1 MITTINYAPSYLQ
14 GVYNPIIW
22 SVTSDE
28 IAQPNF
34 SYVFDVYIN
43 NYNTYVVRLKVKPN
57 PAGAGMID
65 ISQICQSYLTNDII
79 PETTIDTSLYSF
91 IFADNLNSSLKVYVK
106 CGEEYGGVLYNGLGG
121 IGNPGY
127 YLYARTIQY
136 HFSIPVHVWNSS
148 LEFRFQ
154 QDGMSNGIL
163 GSGGYGI
170 LPSRGKSY
178 DWGDAIAYSDLAYPL
193 NYAPLKQKVYYND
206 MNVLSYINW
215 TQYPN
220 NLDDSYIAFMV
231 LSYYDKYDNPIVTN
245 LPIEVSAMTGFAQKF
260 MCSDVVTS
268 QLDPEYYILHAQCR
282 LVSLIDMINVYT
294 GSGYTMS
301 EGEYIEVQMYNH
313 ASGNGCQEN
322 IPITQVSR
330 FTMLEDCDTLYTR
343 VRLSWLNDLG
353 GRDYMNFTAFMEKDT
368 TTTNENYYQET
379 MNWSELS
386 PVPTYVTI
394 PGYSLQ
400 TKGGDVIYNKQAM
413 TSWTLNTDW
422 LTQDEVNLLE
432 GLQKS
437 SNVIAYF
444 NDSAYNVA
452 VPYSVR
458 IGQTSYKTKNIKQV
472 KLVQGE
478 FEIFLNQNQ
487 KIN

>member
-1 MITTINYAPSYLQ
+1 MITQINYAPSYLQ
-14 GVYNPIIW
+14 GTYNPIIW

-43 NYNTYVVRLKVKPN
+43 GTFEIRLKVKPN
-57 PAGAGMID
+57 PAGAGMVD
-65 ISQICQSYLTNDII
+65 ISQICQAYLKNDRI
-79 PETTIDTSLYSF
+79 PETVINTTTFLHL
-91 IFADNLNSSLKVYVK
+91 FADNTNSSLHLFLKV
-106 CGEEYGGVLYNGLGG
+106 GEEYGGTIYDGSGTAGEPAYELW
-121 IGNPGY
+121 
-127 YLYARTIQY
+127 ARTIQNN
-136 HFSIPVHVWNSS
+136 FNIPVHVWNSS
-148 LEFRFQ
+148 LNFRLQ
-154 QDGMSNGIL
+154 QDGMSNGYL
-163 GSGGYGI
+163 YSGGYGL
-170 LPSRGKSY
+170 LPSQTITY
-178 DWGDAIAYSDLAYPL
+178 DWGQALPNNTLAYPL
-193 NYAPLKQKVYYND
+193 SYAPLKQKVYYND
-206 MNVLSYINW
+206 LNVLSFINW

-220 NLDDSYIAFMV
+220 DLDDSYMAFCV
-231 LSYYDKYDNPIVTN
+231 LSYYDKFGNPIVSN
-245 LPIEVSAMTGFAQKF
+245 LPISLDSGSGYLQKNQ
-260 MCSDVVTS
+260 CSDVVTT
-268 QLDPEYYILHAQCR
+268 QLNAKFDIVHVQCR
-282 LVSLIDMINVYT
+282 LASLIEKINAVGPT
-294 GSGYTMS
+294 YTMS
-301 EGEYIEVQMYNH
+301 EGQYIEVQMYNH
-313 ASGNGCQEN
+313 ASGNGCVEN
-322 IPITQVSR
+322 LPLTQISR

-368 TTTNENYYQET
+368 TTTNDNYYQEA
-379 MNWSELS
+379 MNWSALK
-386 PVPTYVTI
+386 PVTENVTN
-394 PGYSLQ
+394 PNFNLQ
-400 TKGGDVIYNKQAM
+400 TKGGEVIYNKQAM

-444 NDSAYNVA
+444 NDNPYNVL

-478 FEIFLNQNQ
+478 FEIFLNQTQ

>member
-14 GVYNPIIW
+14 GTYNPIIW
-22 SVTSDE
+22 SVTSDQ
-28 IAQPNF
+28 INQLNF

-43 NYNTYVVRLKVKPN
+43 GTFEIRLKVKPN
-57 PAGAGMID
+57 PAGAGMVD
-65 ISQICQSYLTNDII
+65 ISQICQAYLKNDRI
-79 PETTIDTSLYSF
+79 PETTINTTSQSH
-91 IFADNLNSSLKVYVK
+91 IFADNTNSSLHLFLKV
-106 CGEEYGGVLYNGLGG
+106 GEEYGGTIYDGSGAAGEPDYELW
-121 IGNPGY
+121 
-127 YLYARTIQY
+127 ARTTQN
-136 HFSIPVHVWNSS
+136 HFDIPVHVWNSS
-148 LEFRFQ
+148 LEFRLQ

-163 GSGGYGI
+163 LSGGYGL
-170 LPSRGKSY
+170 LPSRNFTY
-178 DWGDAIAYSDLAYPL
+178 DWGDAISNNTLAYPL

-215 TQYPN
+215 TQYPA
-220 NLDDSYIAFMV
+220 NLDDCYIAFLV
-231 LSYYDKYDNPIVTN
+231 LNYYDQFGNVIVSN
-245 LPIEVSAMTGFAQKF
+245 LPISVDAIAGYYQKSV
-260 MCSDVVTS
+260 CSDVITT
-268 QLDPEYYILHAQCR
+268 QLTAEFDIIHVQCR
-282 LVSLIDMINVYT
+282 LASLIELINIYT
-294 GSGYTMS
+294 GQANVMGPN
-301 EGEYIEVQMYNH
+301 EYIEVQMFNH
-313 ASGNGCQEN
+313 AVGNGCVEYQ
-322 IPITQVSR
+322 PLTQITR
-330 FTMLEDCDTLYTR
+330 LTMLGDCDTLYTR

-368 TTTNENYYQET
+368 TTTNDNYYQES
-379 MNWSELS
+379 MNWSSLK
-386 PVPTYVTI
+386 PVTENVTN
-394 PGYSLQ
+394 PNFNLQ
-400 TKGGDVIYNKQAM
+400 TKGGEVIYNKQAM

-444 NDSAYNVA
+444 NDNPYNVL

-478 FEIFLNQNQ
+478 FEIFLNQTQ

>member
-1 MITTINYAPSYLQ
+1 MITQINYAPSYLQ
-14 GVYNPIIW
+14 GTYNPIIW

-43 NYNTYVVRLKVKPN
+43 GTFEIRLKVKPN
-57 PAGAGMID
+57 PSGAGMVD
-65 ISQICQSYLTNDII
+65 ISQICQAYLKNDRI
-79 PETTIDTSLYSF
+79 PETRIDTTLNSH
-91 IFADNLNSSLKVYVK
+91 IFDDNTNSSLHLYLKV
-106 CGEEYGGVLYNGLGG
+106 GEEYGGTIYDGSGAAGEPDYELW
-121 IGNPGY
+121 
-127 YLYARTIQY
+127 ARTTQNR
-136 HFSIPVHVWNSS
+136 FDIPVHVWNSS
-148 LEFRFQ
+148 LEFRLQ

-163 GSGGYGI
+163 LSGGYGL
-170 LPSRGKSY
+170 LPSRNKTY
-178 DWGDAIAYSDLAYPL
+178 DWGDALNNSTLAYPL
-193 NYAPLKQKVYYND
+193 NYAPLNQKAYYTD

-220 NLDDSYIAFMV
+220 DLNDSYMALMFLNYFDADGNLIEGALV
-231 LSYYDKYDNPIVTN
+231 PIDST
-245 LPIEVSAMTGFAQKF
+245 TGYNQKAN
-260 MCSDVVTS
+260 CSDVVTA
-268 QLDPEYYILHAQCR
+268 QLDPEFDILHVQCR
-282 LVSLIDMINVYT
+282 LTSLMEILNLYVG
-294 GSGYTMS
+294 GSYVMS
-301 EGEYIEVQMYNH
+301 AGEFFEVQMFNH
-313 ASGNGCQEN
+313 DVSNGCVEN
-322 IPITQVSR
+322 LPLTQISR

-343 VRLSWLNDLG
+343 VRLSWLNELG

-368 TTTNENYYQET
+368 TTTNDNYYQEA
-379 MNWSELS
+379 MNWSALK
-386 PVPTYVTI
+386 PVTENVTN
-394 PGYSLQ
+394 PNFNLQ

-444 NDSAYNVA
+444 NDSAYNVL

-478 FEIFLNQNQ
+478 FEIFLNQTQ

>member
-14 GVYNPIIW
+14 GTYNPIIW

-43 NYNTYVVRLKVKPN
+43 GTFEIRLKVKPN
-57 PAGAGMID
+57 PAGAGMVD
-65 ISQICQSYLTNDII
+65 ISQICQAYLKNDRI
-79 PETTIDTSLYSF
+79 PETRIDTTLNSH
-91 IFADNLNSSLKVYVK
+91 IFDDNTNSSLHLFLKV
-106 CGEEYGGVLYNGLGG
+106 GEEYGGTIYDGSGAAGEPDYELW
-121 IGNPGY
+121 
-127 YLYARTIQY
+127 ARTTQN
-136 HFSIPVHVWNSS
+136 HFDIPVHVWNSS
-148 LEFRFQ
+148 LEFRLQ

-163 GSGGYGI
+163 LSGGYG
-170 LPSRGKSY
+170 LLLSRNKSY
-178 DWGDAIAYSDLAYPL
+178 DWGDALNNSTLAYPL
-193 NYAPLKQKVYYND
+193 NYAPLNQKAYYTD

-220 NLDDSYIAFMV
+220 DLNDSYMALMFLNYFDADGNLIEGALV
-231 LSYYDKYDNPIVTN
+231 PIDSTTGYNQKTN
-245 LPIEVSAMTGFAQKF
+245 
-260 MCSDVVTS
+260 CSDVVTD
-268 QLDPEYYILHAQCR
+268 QLDPEFDILHVQCR
-282 LVSLIDMINVYT
+282 LTSLMEILNLYVG
-294 GSGYTMS
+294 GSYVMS
-301 EGEYIEVQMYNH
+301 AGEFFEVQMFNH
-313 ASGNGCQEN
+313 DVSNGCVEN
-322 IPITQVSR
+322 LPLTQISR

-353 GRDYMNFTAFMEKDT
+353 GRDYMNFTAFMEKQT
-368 TTTNENYYQET
+368 STTNDNYYQES
-379 MNWSELS
+379 MNWSSLK
-386 PVPTYVTI
+386 PVTENVTN
-394 PGYSLQ
+394 PNFNLQ
-400 TKGGDVIYNKQAM
+400 TKGGEVIYNKQAM

-444 NDSAYNVA
+444 NDTPYNIL

-478 FEIFLNQNQ
+478 FEIFLNQTQ

>member
-1 MITTINYAPSYLQ
+1 MITQINYAPSYLQ
-14 GVYNPIIW
+14 GTYNPIIW

-43 NYNTYVVRLKVKPN
+43 GTFEIRLKVKPN
-57 PAGAGMID
+57 PAGAGMVD
-65 ISQICQSYLTNDII
+65 ISQICQAYLKNDRI
-79 PETTIDTSLYSF
+79 PETRIDTTLNSH
-91 IFADNLNSSLKVYVK
+91 IFDDNTNSSLHLFLKV
-106 CGEEYGGVLYNGLGG
+106 GEEYGGTIYDGSGAAGEPDYELW
-121 IGNPGY
+121 
-127 YLYARTIQY
+127 ARTTQNR
-136 HFSIPVHVWNSS
+136 FDIPVHVWNSS
-148 LEFRFQ
+148 LEFRLQ

-163 GSGGYGI
+163 LSGGYGL
-170 LPSRGKSY
+170 LPSRNKTY
-178 DWGDAIAYSDLAYPL
+178 DWGDALNNSTLAYPL
-193 NYAPLKQKVYYND
+193 NYAPLNQKAYFTD

-220 NLDDSYIAFMV
+220 DLNDSYMALMFLNYFDADGNLIEGALV
-231 LSYYDKYDNPIVTN
+231 PIDST
-245 LPIEVSAMTGFAQKF
+245 TGYNQKAN
-260 MCSDVVTS
+260 CSDVVTA
-268 QLDPEYYILHAQCR
+268 QLDPEFDILHVQCR
-282 LVSLIDMINVYT
+282 LTSLMEILNLYVG
-294 GSGYTMS
+294 GSYVMS
-301 EGEYIEVQMYNH
+301 AGEFFEVQMYNH
-313 ASGNGCQEN
+313 AVGNGCVEN
-322 IPITQVSR
+322 LPLTQVSR

-368 TTTNENYYQET
+368 TTTNDNYYQEA
-379 MNWSELS
+379 MNWSSLK
-386 PVPTYVTI
+386 PVTENVTN
-394 PGYSLQ
+394 PNFNLQ
-400 TKGGDVIYNKQAM
+400 TKGGEVIYNKQAM

-444 NDSAYNVA
+444 NDTPYNVL

-478 FEIFLNQNQ
+478 FEIFLNQTQ

>member
-14 GVYNPIIW
+14 GTYNPIIW

-28 IAQPNF
+28 ISQPNF

-43 NYNTYVVRLKVKPN
+43 STFQIRLKVKPN
-57 PAGAGMID
+57 PSGAGMID
-65 ISQICQSYLTNDII
+65 ISQICQANLKNDII

-91 IFADNLNSSLKVYVK
+91 IFADNTNSSLRAFVI
-106 CGEEYGGVLYNGLGG
+106 CGEEYGGVLYNGTGG
-121 IGNPGY
+121 IGNPNY
-127 YLYARTIQY
+127 YLFARTVQN

-148 LEFRFQ
+148 LEFRLQ

-178 DWGDAIAYSDLAYPL
+178 DWGDAIAYSGLAYPL

-231 LSYYDKYDNPIVTN
+231 LSYFDKYDNPIVTN

-260 MCSDVVTS
+260 SCSDVVGN
-268 QLDPEYYILHAQCR
+268 QLSAEFDILHAQCR

-294 GSGYTMS
+294 GSGYIMS

-353 GRDYMNFTAFMEKDT
+353 GRDYMNFTAFMEKET
-368 TTTNENYYQET
+368 STTNDNYYQET

-386 PVPTYVTI
+386 PVPTYVSI
-394 PGYSLQ
+394 PAYTLQ

-437 SNVIAYF
+437 PNVIAYF

>member
-1 MITTINYAPSYLQ
+1 MITQINYAPSYLQ
-14 GVYNPIIW
+14 GTYNPIIW

-43 NYNTYVVRLKVKPN
+43 GTFEIRLKVKPN
-57 PAGAGMID
+57 PSGAGMVD
-65 ISQICQSYLTNDII
+65 ISQICQAYLKNDRI
-79 PETTIDTSLYSF
+79 PETVINTTTFFHL
-91 IFADNLNSSLKVYVK
+91 FADNTNSSLHLFLKV
-106 CGEEYGGVLYNGLGG
+106 GEEYGGTIYDGSGTAGEPAYNLW
-121 IGNPGY
+121 
-127 YLYARTIQY
+127 ARTIQN
-136 HFSIPVHVWNSS
+136 HFNIPVHVWNSS
-148 LEFRFQ
+148 LEFRLQ
-154 QDGMSNGIL
+154 QDGMSNGYL
-163 GSGGYGI
+163 YSGGYGL
-170 LPSRGKSY
+170 LPSQTITY
-178 DWGDAIAYSDLAYPL
+178 DWGEAINNNKLAYPL
-193 NYAPLKQKVYYND
+193 SYAPLKQKVYYTD
-206 MNVLSYINW
+206 LNVLSFINW

-220 NLDDSYIAFMV
+220 DLDDSYMAFCV
-231 LSYYDKYDNPIVTN
+231 LSYYDKFGNPIVSN
-245 LPIEVSAMTGFAQKF
+245 LPISIDSGSGYLQKNQ
-260 MCSDVVTS
+260 CSDVVTT
-268 QLDPEYYILHAQCR
+268 QLDAEFDIIHVQCR
-282 LVSLIDMINVYT
+282 LASLIEIINSKGY
-294 GSGYTMS
+294 SYTMS

-313 ASGNGCQEN
+313 AVGNGCLEN
-322 IPITQVSR
+322 LPLTQISR

-368 TTTNENYYQET
+368 TTTNDNYYQES
-379 MNWSELS
+379 MNWSALK
-386 PVPTYVTI
+386 PVTENVTN
-394 PGYSLQ
+394 PNFNLQ
-400 TKGGDVIYNKQAM
+400 TKGGEVIYNKQAM

-444 NDSAYNVA
+444 NDNDYNVL

-478 FEIFLNQNQ
+478 FEIFLNQTQ

>member
-14 GVYNPIIW
+14 GTYNPIIW
-22 SVTSDE
+22 SVTSD
-28 IAQPNF
+28 QTNQLNF

-43 NYNTYVVRLKVKPN
+43 GTFEIRLKVKPN
-57 PAGAGMID
+57 PAGAGMVD
-65 ISQICQSYLTNDII
+65 ISQICQAYLKNDRI
-79 PETTIDTSLYSF
+79 PETRIDTTLSSH
-91 IFADNLNSSLKVYVK
+91 IFDDNTNSSLHLYLKV
-106 CGEEYGGVLYNGLGG
+106 GEEYGGTIYDGSGAAGEPDYELW
-121 IGNPGY
+121 
-127 YLYARTIQY
+127 ARTTQN
-136 HFSIPVHVWNSS
+136 HFDIPVHVWNSS
-148 LEFRFQ
+148 LEFRLQ

-163 GSGGYGI
+163 YSGGYG
-170 LPSRGKSY
+170 LLLSRNKSY
-178 DWGDAIAYSDLAYPL
+178 DWGDALNNSTLAYPL
-193 NYAPLKQKVYYND
+193 NYAPLNQKAYFTD

-220 NLDDSYIAFMV
+220 DLNDSYMALMFLNYFDADGNLIEGALV
-231 LSYYDKYDNPIVTN
+231 PIDST
-245 LPIEVSAMTGFAQKF
+245 TGYNQKAN
-260 MCSDVVTS
+260 CSDVITT
-268 QLDPEYYILHAQCR
+268 QLDPEFDILHVQCR
-282 LVSLIDMINVYT
+282 LTSLMEILNLYVG
-294 GSGYTMS
+294 GSYVMS
-301 EGEYIEVQMYNH
+301 AGEFFEVQMFNH
-313 ASGNGCQEN
+313 DVSNGCVEN
-322 IPITQVSR
+322 LPLTQVSR

-368 TTTNENYYQET
+368 STTNDNYYQET
-379 MNWSELS
+379 MNWSSLK
-386 PVPTYVTI
+386 PVTENVTN
-394 PGYSLQ
+394 PNFNLQ
-400 TKGGDVIYNKQAM
+400 TKGGEVIYNKQAM

-444 NDSAYNVA
+444 NDTPYNVL

-478 FEIFLNQNQ
+478 FEIFLNQTQ

>member
-1 MITTINYAPSYLQ
+1 MITQINYAPSYLQ

-22 SVTSDE
+22 SVTSD
-28 IAQPNF
+28 QTNQLNF

-43 NYNTYVVRLKVKPN
+43 GTFEIRLKVKPN
-57 PAGAGMID
+57 PAGAGMVD
-65 ISQICQSYLTNDII
+65 ISQICQAYLLNDRI
-79 PETTIDTSLYSF
+79 PETVINTTTFLHL
-91 IFADNLNSSLKVYVK
+91 FADNTNSSLHLYLKV
-106 CGEEYGGVLYNGLGG
+106 GEEYGGFLFNGVVTGDLGAPAYNLW
-121 IGNPGY
+121 
-127 YLYARTIQY
+127 ARTIQTN
-136 HFSIPVHVWNSS
+136 FNIPVHVWNSS
-148 LEFRFQ
+148 LEFRLQ
-154 QDGMSNGIL
+154 QDGMSNGYL
-163 GSGGYGI
+163 YSGGYGL
-170 LPSRGKSY
+170 LPSQTITY
-178 DWGDAIAYSDLAYPL
+178 DWGQAINNNKLAYPL
-193 NYAPLKQKVYYND
+193 SYNTLKQKVYYND
-206 MNVLSYINW
+206 LNVLSFINW

-220 NLDDSYIAFMV
+220 VLDNSYIAFCM
-231 LSYYDKYDNPIVTN
+231 LSYYDKFDNPIVTN
-245 LPIEVSAMTGFAQKF
+245 LAIEVSNETGFSQKIQCNNIVVAQLNPRF
-260 MCSDVVTS
+260 D
-268 QLDPEYYILHAQCR
+268 ILHVQCR
-282 LVSLIDMINVYT
+282 LASLIEMINDAGPT
-294 GSGYTMS
+294 YTMS

-313 ASGNGCQEN
+313 AVGNGCT
-322 IPITQVSR
+322 PGVPVTQISR

-343 VRLSWLNDLG
+343 VRLSWLNELG

-368 TTTNENYYQET
+368 STTNDNYYQES
-379 MNWSELS
+379 MNWSSLK
-386 PVPTYVTI
+386 PVTENVTN
-394 PGYSLQ
+394 PNFNLQ
-400 TKGGDVIYNKQAM
+400 TKGGEVIYNKQAM

-444 NDSAYNVA
+444 NDTPYNVL

>member
-1 MITTINYAPSYLQ
+1 
-14 GVYNPIIW
+14 
-22 SVTSDE
+22 
-28 IAQPNF
+28 
-34 SYVFDVYIN
+34 
-43 NYNTYVVRLKVKPN
+43 
-57 PAGAGMID
+57 
-65 ISQICQSYLTNDII
+65 
-79 PETTIDTSLYSF
+79 
-91 IFADNLNSSLKVYVK
+91 
-106 CGEEYGGVLYNGLGG
+106 
-121 IGNPGY
+121 
-127 YLYARTIQY
+127 
-136 HFSIPVHVWNSS
+136 
-148 LEFRFQ
+148 
-154 QDGMSNGIL
+154 
-163 GSGGYGI
+163 
-170 LPSRGKSY
+170 
-178 DWGDAIAYSDLAYPL
+178 
-193 NYAPLKQKVYYND
+193 
-206 MNVLSYINW
+206 
-215 TQYPN
+215 
-220 NLDDSYIAFMV
+220 
-231 LSYYDKYDNPIVTN
+231 
-245 LPIEVSAMTGFAQKF
+245 
-260 MCSDVVTS
+260 
-268 QLDPEYYILHAQCR
+268 
-282 LVSLIDMINVYT
+282 MINVYT

-353 GRDYMNFTAFMEKDT
+353 GRDYMNFTAFMEKET
-368 TTTNENYYQET
+368 STTNDNYYQET

-437 SNVIAYF
+437 PNVIAYF

>member
-14 GVYNPIIW
+14 GTYNPIIW

-43 NYNTYVVRLKVKPN
+43 GTFEIRLKVKPN
-57 PAGAGMID
+57 PAGAGMVD
-65 ISQICQSYLTNDII
+65 ISQICQAYLKNDRI
-79 PETTIDTSLYSF
+79 PETVINTTTFLHL
-91 IFADNLNSSLKVYVK
+91 FADNTNSSLHLFLKV
-106 CGEEYGGVLYNGLGG
+106 GEEYGGTIYDGNGTAGEPDYELW
-121 IGNPGY
+121 
-127 YLYARTIQY
+127 ARTIQNN
-136 HFSIPVHVWNSS
+136 FNIPVHVWNSS
-148 LEFRFQ
+148 LNFRLQ
-154 QDGMSNGIL
+154 QDGMSNGYL
-163 GSGGYGI
+163 YSGGYGL
-170 LPSRGKSY
+170 LPSQTITY
-178 DWGDAIAYSDLAYPL
+178 DWGQALPNNKLAYPL

-206 MNVLSYINW
+206 LNVLSFINW

-220 NLDDSYIAFMV
+220 VLDDSYMAFCV
-231 LSYYDKYDNPIVTN
+231 LSYYDKFGNPIVSN
-245 LPIEVSAMTGFAQKF
+245 LPISIDSGSGYLQKNQ
-260 MCSDVVTS
+260 CSDVVTT
-268 QLDPEYYILHAQCR
+268 QLDPEFDILHVQCR
-282 LVSLIDMINVYT
+282 LASLIEIINVNT
-294 GSGYTMS
+294 GGSYVMS

-313 ASGNGCQEN
+313 ASGNGCVEN
-322 IPITQVSR
+322 LPLTQISR

-368 TTTNENYYQET
+368 TTTNDNYYQES
-379 MNWSELS
+379 MNWSALK
-386 PVPTYVTI
+386 PVTENVTN
-394 PGYSLQ
+394 PNFNLQ
-400 TKGGDVIYNKQAM
+400 TKGGEVIYNKQAM

-444 NDSAYNVA
+444 NDNPYNVL

-478 FEIFLNQNQ
+478 FEIFLNQTQ

>member
-1 MITTINYAPSYLQ
+1 M
-14 GVYNPIIW
+14 
-22 SVTSDE
+22 
-28 IAQPNF
+28 
-34 SYVFDVYIN
+34 FDVYIN

-127 YLYARTIQY
+127 YLYARTVQN

-148 LEFRFQ
+148 LDFRLQ

-231 LSYYDKYDNPIVTN
+231 LSYFDKYDNPIVTN
-245 LPIEVSAMTGFAQKF
+245 LPIEVTSQWGYAQKTT
-260 MCSDVVTS
+260 CSDVVTS

-282 LVSLIDMINVYT
+282 LVSLMDMININT
-294 GSGYTMS
+294 GMSYTMS

-313 ASGNGCQEN
+313 ASGNGCTPD

-353 GRDYMNFTAFMEKDT
+353 GRDYMNFTAFMEKET
-368 TTTNENYYQET
+368 STTNDNYYQET

-386 PVPTYVTI
+386 PVPTYVSI
-394 PGYSLQ
+394 PAYTLQ